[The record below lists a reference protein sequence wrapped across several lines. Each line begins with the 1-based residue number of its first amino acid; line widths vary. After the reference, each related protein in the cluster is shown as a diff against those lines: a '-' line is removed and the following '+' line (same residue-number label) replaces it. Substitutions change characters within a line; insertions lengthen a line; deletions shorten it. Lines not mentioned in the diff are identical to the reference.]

1 MREREFSDDAS
12 LPVNPGGS
20 HWVPAES
27 GQQPED
33 GSVSTSLRDF
43 IHDLDSRDVP
53 ARVLEQARLCLL
65 DLVGVAAA
73 GSTTR
78 MSQIMRTY
86 AATNHGGQSGRAR
99 LLFDGRRVHPAGAAL
114 ANAATIDAMDGH
126 DGHRL
131 TRGHA
136 GVAVLPA
143 VLSVLDDAEASMS
156 DLLTAMVVGYEVA
169 NRAGMALHATA
180 GDYHSSGAWN
190 ALGAAAVAARIL
202 GLDDDVTG
210 HALGIAEYHAPRAPM
225 MRCID
230 HPTMV
235 KDSSAWG
242 AHAGV
247 SAALLAA
254 AGFTGAPAA
263 LSSDSSDSSDPSDEV
278 GLWDDLGERWTLLEQ
293 YFKPYPVCRW
303 AHPAVHATIGLV
315 NDHDVAPE
323 AIDHIEV
330 TSFAAA
336 ARLAIRLPANT
347 EQAQYS
353 LCFPVAAA
361 AVHRRLDPRAVADPT
376 HVSEQVRRLSSTMRV
391 RESPDMSAA
400 FPRARTAEVSLVLT
414 DSSRLSSGSTTAP
427 GDPEERLSKA
437 TLVDKFLDAATDSVG
452 RDRADRLLD
461 LMVRADNPR
470 VRDLLAEIC
479 PPSRPGGTA

>member
-1 MREREFSDDAS
+1 M
-12 LPVNPGGS
+12 
-20 HWVPAES
+20 
-27 GQQPED
+27 
-33 GSVSTSLRDF
+33 STSLRDF
-43 IHDLDSRDVP
+43 IHGLDSRDVP
-53 ARVLEQARLCLL
+53 AQVLEQARRCLL

-86 AATNHGGQSGRAR
+86 ATANHGGQSGTAR

-143 VLSVLDDAEASMS
+143 ALSVLDDAEASMR

-202 GLDDDVTG
+202 CLDDDTTG

-263 LSSDSSDSSDPSDEV
+263 LSSDSSDGV

-315 NDHDVAPE
+315 DEHDVAPE
-323 AIDHIEV
+323 AIDHIQV

-336 ARLAIRLPANT
+336 VRLAIRLPANT

-361 AVHRRLDPRAVADPT
+361 AVYRRLDPRAVADPT
-376 HVSEQVRRLSSTMRV
+376 HVSEQVRRLASTMQL

-427 GDPEERLSKA
+427 GDPEERLSND
-437 TLVDKFLDAATDSVG
+437 TLEDKFLDAVTDSVG
-452 RDRADRLLD
+452 RARADRLLD
-461 LMVRADNPR
+461 LMIRADNPL
-470 VRDLLAEIC
+470 VRDLVTETC
-479 PPSRPGGTA
+479 PPSRPGTTA